1 MKRGLLALLGYTTA
15 DVVCVGMGMGV
26 PVFCIL
32 LGLPV
37 GWLIVGHVAVGATDI
52 SAVLRKVLLF
62 ATVTACVTL
71 AGMALIWGPCAAMLF
86 DPGAD
91 LANFG
96 IPLILYEPRASFIGW
111 LALMIVIS
119 PVLQLLTTL
128 LGSHLALIRWARN
141 RACIPPAVTT

>member
-1 MKRGLLALLGYTTA
+1 MLKVRRMKRGLLALLGYTTA

-37 GWLIVGHVAVGATDI
+37 GWLIVGHVTAGVSDVG
-52 SAVLRKVLLF
+52 AVLRKVLLF
-62 ATVTACVTL
+62 ATVTAGVTL
-71 AGMALIWGPCAAMLF
+71 AGMAVIWGPCAAMLF

-111 LALMIVIS
+111 LVLMIVIS

-128 LGSHLALIRWARN
+128 LGSHLALIRWARK
-141 RACIPPAVTT
+141 RA